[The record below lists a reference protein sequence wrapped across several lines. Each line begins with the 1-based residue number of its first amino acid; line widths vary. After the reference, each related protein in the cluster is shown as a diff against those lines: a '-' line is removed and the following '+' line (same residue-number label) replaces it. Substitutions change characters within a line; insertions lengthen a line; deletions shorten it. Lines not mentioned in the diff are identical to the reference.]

1 MRIDPPWSTR
11 YLYHGQATSYV
22 AGRFGTRDLVTD
34 GTPQTKMEA
43 ARGFGAEVIIGGGM
57 NNIEP
62 LIKKAFA

>member
-1 MRIDPPWSTR
+1 MI
-11 YLYHGQATSYV
+11 
-22 AGRFGTRDLVTD
+22 LVTD